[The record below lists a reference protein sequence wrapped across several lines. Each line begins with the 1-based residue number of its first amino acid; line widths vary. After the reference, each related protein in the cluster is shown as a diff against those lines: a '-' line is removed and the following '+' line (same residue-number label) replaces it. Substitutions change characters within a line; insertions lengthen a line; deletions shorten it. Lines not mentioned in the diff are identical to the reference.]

1 MVVICGFLALGALP
15 GPAPAASDAAP
26 EPACHPAAP
35 EPAPQ
40 ALPATVSAGQRDT
53 LARLCDELR
62 RLLAGRTDLQ
72 GFGGDLELQLLSV
85 SERGFTL
92 RLSLTREGQT
102 LPGPA
107 LSLTTTDSG
116 RASAT
121 AVRQLAGYLMTAGPL
136 PPRPLTGSPQP

>member
-1 MVVICGFLALGALP
+1 MVVICGFLVLGCLP
-15 GPAPAASDAAP
+15 GPALAAP
-26 EPACHPAAP
+26 GAAPDTVCHPAAP
-35 EPAPQ
+35 EPALPT
-40 ALPATVSAGQRDT
+40 LPATVSAGQRDT

-85 SERGFTL
+85 SERDFTL

-102 LPGPA
+102 LPGPP
-107 LSLTTTDSG
+107 LSLTTLDSG

-121 AVRQLAGYLMTAGPL
+121 AIRQLAGYLMAAGPL
-136 PPRPLTGSPQP
+136 PPAP